1 VTGIYPGWG
10 ELVLG
15 SESRTMKIVLS
26 EVYHEDILNVG
37 V

>member
-1 VTGIYPGWG
+1 VKGIFPGWG
-10 ELVLG
+10 EHVLG

-26 EVYHEDILNVG
+26 EDYHEDIANVG